1 LKDEHEEEVKI
12 VSIYEID
19 KEDYCQP
26 LIDYLEHEKLPS
38 ESKNK
43 TKIQQGASSFLC
55 TKGTLYQS
63 SFLSLWLRCLD
74 EEEQIQVI
82 GRAYVGI

>member
-1 LKDEHEEEVKI
+1 MKDEHEEEVKI

-26 LIDYLEHEKLPS
+26 LIDYLDYEKLPS

-55 TKGTLYQS
+55 TKELYVKALS
-63 SFLSLWLRCLD
+63 SVSGCD
-74 EEEQIQVI
+74 V
-82 GRAYVGI
+82 